1 MIVEVITFKVQVS
14 LVAFSPVLHI
24 EDNVGCPVGWISR
37 IGHKNHWNL
46 YCNKRRLKNKLS

>member
-37 IGHKNHWNL
+37 MGHKNHWNL
-46 YCNKRRLKNKLS
+46 YRNKRRLKNKLS